1 MYYLVVN
8 PVAGRGRA
16 LALLSTVQQFF
27 EAEGLALTTFLTE
40 RPVHATEIVRALPE
54 DARVLSLG
62 GDGTL
67 HEIAAACLYTER
79 TVGILPAGSGD
90 DFAYALDIPRD
101 DPIAA
106 LRIVRDGCWRAFD
119 TGNVNGE
126 TFVNSFG
133 VGFDADVAYGVRH
146 APPVLRERG
155 AYLYTVLATL
165 GRLRNVPVSVTV
177 DGAAVFAGP
186 ALLVA
191 VQNGVRTGGS
201 FRFAPHAVP
210 DDGLLE
216 IVVAA
221 GFGRVGTLRILPKV
235 IKGTHLGHPQV
246 FTCRGQDITLE
257 WATMRPGHMEG
268 ELLES
273 ATHFRIRVQPA
284 SLRVFA
290 PDKKT
295 IGSSANI
302 ETNSF

>member
-16 LALLSTVQQFF
+16 LALLETVERFF
-27 EAEGLALTTFLTE
+27 KAESLALTTLFTE
-40 RPVHATEIVRALPE
+40 RPTHATELVRALPN
-54 DARVLSLG
+54 DAVILSLG

-90 DFAYALDIPRD
+90 DFAHALHIPRD
-101 DPIAA
+101 DPLAA
-106 LRIVRDGCWRAFD
+106 LRVVRDGRWCAFD

-126 TFVNSFG
+126 TFVNAFG
-133 VGFDADVAYGVRH
+133 VGFDADVAYGVRK

-155 AYLYTVLATL
+155 AYLYTVLARL
-165 GRLRNVPVSVTV
+165 GRLRNVPVRVTV
-177 DGAAVFAGP
+177 DGAAVFGGS

-191 VQNGVRTGGS
+191 VQNGARTGGS
-201 FRFAPHAVP
+201 FRFAPHARP

-221 GFGRVGTLRILPKV
+221 DFGRLGTLRILPRV
-235 IKGTHLGHPQV
+235 MAGTHLSHPQV
-246 FTCRGQDITLE
+246 FTYQGCDVLLE
-257 WATMRPGHMEG
+257 WATARPGHMEG
-268 ELLES
+268 ELLEP
-273 ATHFRIRVQPA
+273 AAHFHIRVQPA

-290 PDKKT
+290 PR
-295 IGSSANI
+295 
-302 ETNSF
+302 